1 MFCFVFEGQRW
12 CVLENM
18 VLVKLELYCRT
29 VSSASAACK
38 QLPAKNPG
46 HRREEGLREEHPE
59 EPDAR
64 RAWDYTPCGQHESF
78 PASAS
83 VPLARPVAL
92 RGGGSREQRA
102 RSPQRKDGARCE
114 RSFQLMK
121 EF

>member
-1 MFCFVFEGQRW
+1 MGRRGRDARSAEGFGVRSPT
-12 CVLENM
+12 L
-18 VLVKLELYCRT
+18 
-29 VSSASAACK
+29 ASAACK

-46 HRREEGLREEHPE
+46 HCREEGLREEHPE

-64 RAWDYTPCGQHESF
+64 HAWDYTPCGQHESF

-92 RGGGSREQRA
+92 RGGGSQEQRA

-114 RSFQLMK
+114 CSFQLMK